1 MRDNEVRKGFG
12 LLKDEHEF
20 STRELFKMFI
30 VSLVKDVANLIK
42 NTFNKYVLKKVN
54 FKKIKIK
61 REQSLIIVRLSLFF
75 ILIISLYVNNES
87 SYNIDNFEKVSVTI
101 GMGNTVWEAQKTL
114 TPEKDINKM
123 IWLDKSINNK
133 GQLDNVKVGEEVYLL
148 KEK

>member
-1 MRDNEVRKGFG
+1 MRDNEVRRGFS

-20 STRELFKMFI
+20 PTRKLFKMFI
-30 VSLVKDVANLIK
+30 ISLVKDVTNLIK
-42 NTFNKYVLKKVN
+42 NTFNKYVFKKVN

-61 REQSLIIVRLSLFF
+61 REQSLIIVSLSLFF